1 MNSSSRL
8 LIGLKIVGLALL
20 YAGLAKLVL
29 AYFSDRG
36 NVTLIWFPAGL
47 GLAAML
53 LDAKHNWAGILLGA
67 FCAGLLVGDS
77 WNISACI
84 AAGNTL
90 ESWLGTWLLLG
101 NPGFSIKLRHP
112 RDFAW
117 LAATGTVTACF
128 SALIEPM
135 SLLLG
140 GYLTLGQLFPSMLHW
155 WMADVFGIAL
165 VTPCILIW
173 RKWPTGWFIV
183 KRLPETAA
191 FLALSFFSGQMV
203 FLGWFPSVSGH
214 YARGYWTF
222 LFVVWAAARFGRHGV
237 ILLICMTAVQS
248 LWGLERQIGLFANGD
263 LQSGLLNIWLYLLV
277 LASVGIPLA
286 LMLYDREQKAQA
298 LQESENRL
306 SFALQ
311 TIDTGAWD
319 MDLET
324 EAVLRTPIHDRIFGY
339 DFLLATWNYQAFLGH
354 VVPEHRDSVDNDFR
368 RACRERSN
376 WNFEC
381 RIRRVDGEIRWIR
394 GSGRHHS
401 LYPRMTGIIQDVTA
415 QKLADENRQLAM
427 LFYQNCNEAMM
438 ITEVDATIISVNPA
452 FSEITGYSAGD
463 VIGKNASILG
473 SGRHDAAFFQDMWQ
487 TIVSLGQWRGEIWN
501 RRKNGELYVE
511 QLSINTVFD
520 ANGLPL
526 RRIGLFFDITQR
538 KLNEEQL
545 RKQAYFDPLTGIG
558 NRRMF
563 CDRLDQE
570 IKKAHRSGLFLA
582 LLLVDID
589 KFKDVNE
596 RLGYTAGDH
605 VLREAAQRI
614 LRSVRETDVVARM
627 DGVEFALLLTDLE
640 KIDHIE
646 RIASTISQKLGEP
659 FAVDEQ
665 PLDLQLHCRIGIA
678 VCPDDAGEAGRLQQ
692 AAAQALKKC
701 QASGY
706 AFAGVRDAM

>member
-1 MNSSSRL
+1 MKLPPRWI
-8 LIGLKIVGLALL
+8 IGLKIIGLALL

-29 AYFSDRG
+29 AFFSDRG

-47 GLAAML
+47 GLAAFL
-53 LDAKHNWAGILLGA
+53 LNAKHYWAGVLSGA
-67 FCAGLLVGDS
+67 FIAGLLVGDS
-77 WNISACI
+77 WTISAFI

-90 ESWLGTWLLLG
+90 ESWIGAWLLLG

-112 RDFAW
+112 SDFAW
-117 LAATGTVTACF
+117 LAVTGAVAACF
-128 SALIEPM
+128 SALIGPM
-135 SLLLG
+135 ALLLG
-140 GYLTLGQLFPSMLHW
+140 GYLTQDQLFPSMLHW
-155 WMADVFGIAL
+155 WMADLFGIAL

-173 RKWPTGWFIV
+173 RKWPTGWFVV
-183 KRLPETAA
+183 KRLPETAT
-191 FLALSFFSGQMV
+191 FLALSFFSGQAI
-203 FLGWFPSVSGH
+203 FLSWCPDVISG

-237 ILLICMTAVQS
+237 MLLIGMTAIQS
-248 LWGLERQIGLFANGD
+248 LWGLERQCGLFASGD
-263 LQSGLLNIWLYLLV
+263 LQAGLLNIWLYLLV
-277 LASVGIPLA
+277 LACVGIPLA

-319 MDLET
+319 LDLET
-324 EAVLRTPIHDRIFGY
+324 ETVMRTPIHDRIFGY
-339 DFLLATWNYQAFLGH
+339 DDLLPVWTYQTFLGH
-354 VVPEHRDSVDNDFR
+354 VVSAYRDTVDQDFGHAR
-368 RACRERSN
+368 RDRSN

-381 RIRRVDGEIRWIR
+381 KIRRLDGEIRWIR

-401 LYPRMTGIIQDVTA
+401 LYPRMTGIIQDITL

-427 LFYQNCNEAMM
+427 LFYQNCNEGMM
-438 ITEVDATIISVNPA
+438 ITEVDATIVSVNPA
-452 FSEITGYSAGD
+452 FSEITGYEAAD

-473 SGRHDAAFFQDMWQ
+473 SGRHDSGFFQDMWQ
-487 TIVSLGQWRGEIWN
+487 TINSLGQWHGEIWN

-526 RRIGLFFDITQR
+526 RRIGLFFDVTQR

-563 CDRLDQE
+563 YDRLDQE

-582 LLLVDID
+582 LLLIDID
-589 KFKDVNE
+589 KFKEVND
-596 RLGYTAGDH
+596 RLGYTAGDQI
-605 VLREAAQRI
+605 LREAAQRI
-614 LRSVRETDVVARM
+614 LRSVRETDLVARM
-627 DGVEFALLLTDLE
+627 DGVEFGLILTDLE

-646 RIASTISQKLGEP
+646 RIADTISQKLGEP
-659 FAVDEQ
+659 FVVDEQ
-665 PLDLQLHCRIGIA
+665 AQDLQLYCRIGIA
-678 VCPDDAGEAGRLQQ
+678 VCPDDADAADRLQQ
-692 AAAQALKKC
+692 VAAQALKSS
-701 QASGY
+701 APAGH
-706 AFAGVRDAM
+706 AFANMTDEI